1 MNSAHVQAVLIKDHK
16 IQQEAQ
22 QVQIIAKGKEKVQAE
37 VAEGNK
43 KLKLT

>member
-1 MNSAHVQAVLIKDHK
+1 MNSARVQAVLIKDRK

-22 QVQIIAKGKEKVQAE
+22 QVQIIAKAKEKVQEE

-43 KLKLT
+43 NLKLT